1 MFADLQMKLTD
12 QFRAESDAK
21 EAEISALKVHVSVL
35 QTALD
40 EMRRDLDETSTLF
53 SKPTTQPASHS
64 NITERNLTTHAVSE
78 SDGGHVRAC
87 SSKSSNSPLDAC
99 DVHNPAIYGSSK
111 RRPPRQEA
119 ECISASSPPL
129 DSESE
134 PRQSEYTESIDNYKS
149 QTETVSTNDPQET
162 CPQV

>member
-1 MFADLQMKLTD
+1 MFAELQMKLTD

-53 SKPTTQPASHS
+53 SKPTIQPASHS
-64 NITERNLTTHAVSE
+64 NITERNFTTHALSE
-78 SDGGHVRAC
+78 SDGGRARAC
-87 SSKSSNSPLDAC
+87 SLKSSESPLDTC
-99 DVHNPAIYGSSK
+99 DAHNPAIYGSSK
-111 RRPPRQEA
+111 RIPPRQEA
-119 ECISASSPPL
+119 ECTSASSPPL
-129 DSESE
+129 ASESE
-134 PRQSEYTESIDNYKS
+134 PRQSEHTESIDNYKS
-149 QTETVSTNDPQET
+149 QTGTVSTNDPQEA